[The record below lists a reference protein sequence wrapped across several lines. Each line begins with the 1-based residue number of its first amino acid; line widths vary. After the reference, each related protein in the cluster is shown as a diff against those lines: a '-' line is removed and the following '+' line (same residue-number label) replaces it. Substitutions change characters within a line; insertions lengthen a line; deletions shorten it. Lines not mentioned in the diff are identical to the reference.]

1 MSDEIKA
8 EKFLEI
14 FNKGKEF
21 TEELIREN
29 QRLRYRVA
37 ALETEQPSQNQD
49 DIQRLPLGDA

>member
-1 MSDEIKA
+1 VLLSAVFLQVREMSDEQRA

-37 ALETEQPSQNQD
+37 SLET
-49 DIQRLPLGDA
+49 